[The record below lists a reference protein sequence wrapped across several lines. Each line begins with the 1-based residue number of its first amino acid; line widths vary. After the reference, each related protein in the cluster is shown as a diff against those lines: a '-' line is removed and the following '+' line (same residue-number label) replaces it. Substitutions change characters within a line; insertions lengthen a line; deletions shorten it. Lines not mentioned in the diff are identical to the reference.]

1 VKGKKQMSQNMKS
14 SVYPKTKKKNIN
26 IWMEESSKEV
36 KHCLHKLYTHK
47 RISISSRERKKKHMG

>member
-1 VKGKKQMSQNMKS
+1 VKGKKTNE
-14 SVYPKTKKKNIN
+14 PKHEKFCLSKNKKKNIN

>member
-1 VKGKKQMSQNMKS
+1 MKS
-14 SVYPKTKKKNIN
+14 SVYPKTKNIN

-47 RISISSRERKKKHMG
+47 RISISSRESKKKNRWDKSQVNIML